1 MIEWK
6 QMTMQEAEN
15 KMEVLREIFDVVRL
29 LKGSDLQAAGMERK
43 LAGRENLCQC
53 YAFWNKDKRCENCIS
68 LKALE
73 EKKQTSKI
81 EFLDSDMYQVFVRY
95 LEIDDEPYVME
106 MLKKLDGWILYPSE
120 VEFYEGETVFDVL
133 KRVCN
138 QAGIQME
145 SEWTPMYN
153 SYYVSGIN
161 NLYEFDCGKDSGWM
175 YCVNGWYPN
184 YGCSKYTLEDGDT
197 VEWRYTCNLGRDVGD
212 QYYD

>member
-73 EKKQTSKI
+73 KKKQTSKI
-81 EFLDSDMYQVFVRY
+81 EFLDSL
-95 LEIDDEPYVME
+95 LELTTPKSTVTSSKFALVSYR
-106 MLKKLDGWILYPSE
+106 LKSFIFK
-120 VEFYEGETVFDVL
+120 FL
-133 KRVCN
+133 KF
-138 QAGIQME
+138 GF
-145 SEWTPMYN
+145 
-153 SYYVSGIN
+153 
-161 NLYEFDCGKDSGWM
+161 L
-175 YCVNGWYPN
+175 
-184 YGCSKYTLEDGDT
+184 L
-197 VEWRYTCNLGRDVGD
+197 L
-212 QYYD
+212 